1 MQLILEIDESQKDVL
16 LNIIQNLRNGIVKN
30 YTLSASSG
38 GLAKKVIEHVSLE
51 EEEEIKEILNA
62 MTVEDKEVAHSTK
75 YSIDL

>member
-30 YTLSASSG
+30 YTLSASSS
-38 GLAKKVIEHVSLE
+38 GLETKVIEHVSFE

-62 MTVEDKEVAHSTK
+62 MTAEDKEVAHSTK